1 MYMLSIRSASC
12 SRWEGR
18 GVHRDLRM
26 LHMVVGAALGRG
38 EGRGEDMEEGR
49 GEDRVEGM
57 VRTPRRA
64 VGSGRWPEEGQA

>member
-1 MYMLSIRSASC
+1 M
-12 SRWEGR
+12 
-18 GVHRDLRM
+18 HRDLRM

-38 EGRGEDMEEGR
+38 EGRGEDMGEGRGEDMGEGRGEDMEEGR

-57 VRTPRRA
+57 ARTPRRA

>member
-1 MYMLSIRSASC
+1 M
-12 SRWEGR
+12 
-18 GVHRDLRM
+18 HRDLRM

-38 EGRGEDMEEGR
+38 EGRGEDMGEGRGEDMEEGR

-57 VRTPRRA
+57 ARTPRRA